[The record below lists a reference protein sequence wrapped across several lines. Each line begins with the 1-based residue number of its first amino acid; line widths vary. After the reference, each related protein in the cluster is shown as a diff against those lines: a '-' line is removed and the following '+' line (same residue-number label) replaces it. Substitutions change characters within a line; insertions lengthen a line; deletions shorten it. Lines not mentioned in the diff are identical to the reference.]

1 MPDQRTPAAQAKAL
15 RLVAVSLLL
24 AGLFAGIGFPVILY
38 VMKIE
43 IAMTA
48 SGFDWIWVPLLAL
61 MAIDF
66 VLAAYFWRRAE
77 AIESNTP
84 PA

>member
-1 MPDQRTPAAQAKAL
+1 M
-15 RLVAVSLLL
+15 VAVSMLL

-43 IAMTA
+43 IATTA
-48 SGFDWIWVPLLAL
+48 SGFDWIWVPLLVI
-61 MAIDF
+61 MVVDF
-66 VLAAYFWRRAE
+66 GVAAWLWRRAE
-77 AIESNTP
+77 AIEGNTP